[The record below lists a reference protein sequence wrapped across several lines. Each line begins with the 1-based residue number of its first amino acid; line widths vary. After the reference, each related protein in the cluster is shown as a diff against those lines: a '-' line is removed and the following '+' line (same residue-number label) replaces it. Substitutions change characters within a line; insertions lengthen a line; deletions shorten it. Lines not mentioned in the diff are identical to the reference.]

1 MDKSISRFSG
11 SKKKSERWNDIQRDD
26 LQSALESA
34 RDKNRRKSDFI
45 AKLSHE
51 IRTPLNSIVGVVN
64 FLQGTKLD
72 LEQKKFV
79 EILSFSSRELLVLVE
94 ELLDLSLL
102 EAGVLPIR
110 PALFD
115 LRPCCA
121 QAVNPLALAVL
132 RRNLLLEMTV
142 DSSVPEFLI
151 GDSVRL
157 RQVLQNLVNS
167 AIAFTP
173 KGKIFLSVA
182 PAAETGEKITLAF
195 TLSMEE
201 GMPEDLLR
209 EALEYSDL
217 DRTSFS
223 DPSER
228 AGMGF
233 LIAREIIDAMNG
245 ELRIGTGPSGESTI
259 SFTLPLKKISS
270 VDASGSL
277 PLPSPKEKEDDLKA
291 LPLSILVVD
300 DNKFNG
306 RLTRTILRKNGGPLW
321 TVALAETGPEALSMM
336 EEHFYDVVF
345 LDVRI
350 PGMDGLQIAEEIRNR
365 EKNGPGRSL
374 VFAMTACTMEGDRE
388 MCLEAGMDDYLA
400 KPADFEAMKDS
411 ILRHIKD
418 IQRR

>member
-1 MDKSISRFSG
+1 MPSLWITFTKSLVRQQALW
-11 SKKKSERWNDIQRDD
+11 KEIQRDD
-26 LQSALESA
+26 LQSALENA
-34 RDKNRRKSDFI
+34 RDKNRHKSGFI

-51 IRTPLNSIVGVVN
+51 IRTPLNSILGVVN

-79 EILSFSSRELLVLVE
+79 EILGFSSRELLVLVE

-110 PALFD
+110 PTPLD
-115 LRPCCA
+115 LRSCCC

-132 RRNLLLEMTV
+132 QRNLNLELTV
-142 DSSVPEFLI
+142 DSSLPEFLI

-173 KGKIFLSVA
+173 KGRISLSVA
-182 PAAETGEKITLAF
+182 PAAETRKKVTLLF

-201 GMPEDLLR
+201 GMPEVLLK

-217 DRTSFS
+217 DRRSFS

-233 LIAREIIDAMNG
+233 LIAREIIDAMKG

-259 SFTLPLKKISS
+259 SFTLPMTKTPSAGASDSIRSPSSEEKKDELKS
-270 VDASGSL
+270 
-277 PLPSPKEKEDDLKA
+277 

-300 DNKFNG
+300 DNQFNG
-306 RLTRTILRKNGGPLW
+306 RLTRTILRKKGGPLW
-321 TVALAETGPEALSMM
+321 TVALADTGPEALSMM

-345 LDVRI
+345 LDIRM

-365 EKNGPGRSL
+365 EKNGTGRSL

-388 MCLEAGMDDYLA
+388 MCLKAGMDDYLA
-400 KPADFEAMKDS
+400 KPADFEAMKGS
-411 ILRHIKD
+411 ILRHL
-418 IQRR
+418 RPFSG

>member
-1 MDKSISRFSG
+1 MDEQFSRLSG
-11 SKKKSERWNDIQRDD
+11 RKKKNGLWKDVQRED
-26 LQSALESA
+26 LQSALQNA
-34 RDKNRRKSDFI
+34 RDKNRSKSGFI

-79 EILSFSSRELLVLVE
+79 EILGFSSRELLVLVE

-110 PALFD
+110 PDPFD
-115 LRPCCA
+115 LRSCCG
-121 QAVNPLALAVL
+121 QAVNPLALSVL
-132 RRNLLLEMTV
+132 RRNLTLELTV

-167 AIAFTP
+167 AISFTP
-173 KGKIFLSVA
+173 KGKILLSVTS
-182 PAAETGEKITLAF
+182 AAGTGEKISLLF

-201 GMPEDLLR
+201 GMPEAPLR
-209 EALEYSDL
+209 EALQYSDL

-228 AGMGF
+228 VGMGF
-233 LIAREIIDAMNG
+233 LIARELIDAMKG
-245 ELRIGTGPSGESTI
+245 ELRIGTGASGESTI
-259 SFTLPLKKISS
+259 SFTLPLTKILSAGPSDSPCPPSS
-270 VDASGSL
+270 N
-277 PLPSPKEKEDDLKA
+277 EKEDELKD
-291 LPLSILVVD
+291 LPLSILIID

-306 RLTRTILRKNGGPLW
+306 RLTRTILRKKGGPLW

-336 EEHFYDVVF
+336 EKNFYDVVF
-345 LDVRI
+345 LDVQM
-350 PGMDGLQIAEEIRNR
+350 PEMDGLQIAEEIRDR
-365 EKNGPGRSL
+365 EKNGPARSL
-374 VFAMTACTMEGDRE
+374 VFAMTACTMEGDRQK
-388 MCLEAGMDDYLA
+388 CLEAGMDDYLA

-411 ILRHIKD
+411 ILRHFKD
-418 IQRR
+418 LQRR

>member
-1 MDKSISRFSG
+1 MDNSISRLSG
-11 SKKKSERWNDIQRDD
+11 QKKTNGLWNNLQREDF
-26 LQSALESA
+26 QSALENA

-79 EILSFSSRELLVLVE
+79 EILEFSSRELLVLVE

-110 PALFD
+110 PAPFD
-115 LRPCCA
+115 LRSCCG

-132 RRNLLLEMTV
+132 RRNLNLELTV

-157 RQVLQNLVNS
+157 RQMLQNLVNS
-167 AIAFTP
+167 AISFTP
-173 KGKIFLSVA
+173 KGKISLTVTS
-182 PAAETGEKITLAF
+182 AAETGEKITLLF

-201 GMPEDLLR
+201 GMPEDRLR

-228 AGMGF
+228 TGMGF
-233 LIAREIIDAMNG
+233 LIARELIDAMKG

-259 SFTLPLKKISS
+259 SFTLPLKKI
-270 VDASGSL
+270 
-277 PLPSPKEKEDDLKA
+277 LPSGPSDSPCPASSNEKEDELTA
-291 LPLSILVVD
+291 LPLSILLVD

-306 RLTRTILRKNGGPLW
+306 RLTRTILRKKGGPLW

-336 EEHFYDVVF
+336 ENNFYDVVF
-345 LDVRI
+345 LDVQM
-350 PGMDGLQIAEEIRNR
+350 PEMDGLQIAEEIRNR
-365 EKNGPGRSL
+365 EKNGSVRSL
-374 VFAMTACTMEGDRE
+374 VFAMTACTMEGDRQK
-388 MCLEAGMDDYLA
+388 CLEAGMDDYLA
-400 KPADFEAMKDS
+400 KPADFEAMKGS
-411 ILRHIKD
+411 ILRHLKAL
-418 IQRR
+418 QRM